1 MGFKWPRQSEH
12 SQYTTLCLGPDGE
25 QAHRRM
31 SLLFFQ
37 PPWLYN
43 KTLGFEGLKGVNV
56 RSLAKP
62 I

>member
-1 MGFKWPRQSEH
+1 MHE
-12 SQYTTLCLGPDGE
+12 L
-25 QAHRRM
+25 A
-31 SLLFFQ
+31 FFQ
-37 PPWLYN
+37 PPRLYN